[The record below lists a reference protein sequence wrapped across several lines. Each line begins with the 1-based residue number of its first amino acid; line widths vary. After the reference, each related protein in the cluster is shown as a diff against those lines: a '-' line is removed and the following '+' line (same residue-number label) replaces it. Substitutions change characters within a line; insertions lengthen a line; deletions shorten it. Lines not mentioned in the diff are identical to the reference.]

1 MPEKIEIKF
10 YTWLMFKNYFKIA
23 WRNLLKDRMS
33 SVINIGGL
41 AVGMAVAL
49 LIGFWIYD
57 ELNFN
62 KSFKNYD
69 RNGQLMQH
77 QTANGN
83 ISSFNAKPLPLGKEL
98 QTNYGNNFKY
108 VVIASWPGDGI
119 ITSGEKN
126 LSKRGFFMDV
136 DGPRMFSL
144 KMIEGTYDALKY
156 PNSIIISSSTAKAFF
171 ENDDPMNKLMKIG
184 KKLDVKVTGVYED
197 IPFNTDFAGLEYIA
211 PWSLYITSEN
221 WIRQSETQW
230 DNNSF
235 QIYAQITDHAD
246 FNAVDRNIIHSKNIH
261 DAPEDKKYNAQ
272 VFLNPMRDW
281 HLRTHFENG
290 IKTGGPIE
298 YVKLFSII
306 GAFVLLLACINFMN
320 LSTARSEKRAKE
332 VGIRKSIGSLRSQL
346 IMQFYIES
354 LLIVVLAFALSLLF
368 VQFIL
373 PWFNDVA
380 DKKMFIP
387 WTNPYFWIAGLSFSF
402 LTGIIAGS
410 YPALYLS
417 SFKPIKVLKGTFK
430 VGRLAAIPRKVLV
443 VMQFSISLAL
453 IIGTIVVYNQIQ
465 FSKNRPIGY
474 NRNGLMMIRMKT
486 PDFYG
491 KFDLLENDL
500 KNSGAI
506 ERMAETSSPL
516 TEVYSTNNGFSWP
529 GQNPGLDEDF
539 ETFWVTHD
547 FGKTISWKLKEGRD
561 FSKDFKSD
569 SSAIILNESAVKY
582 MGLKTPVGTIVKRG
596 TDAHAKNYK
605 VIGVIKDM
613 LMESP
618 YDNVR
623 QAIYFMDYDNVNWI
637 ELKLSPNKSASQ
649 SIAQVESVFKKYIPS
664 VPFDYKFA
672 DKEFASKFAAE
683 ERIGKLSTFFA
694 ALAIFI
700 SCLGL
705 FGLASFVAE
714 QRTKEI
720 GVRKVLGASLFNLW
734 RLLSK
739 DFLLLVM
746 ISLLI
751 AIPVSYYFMT
761 NWLLH
766 YTYRT
771 NISWWIFG
779 ISGVGAMLITLLT
792 VSFQAIKA
800 AVANPV
806 KSLRTE

>member
-1 MPEKIEIKF
+1 
-10 YTWLMFKNYFKIA
+10 
-23 WRNLLKDRMS
+23 MS

-41 AVGMAVAL
+41 AVGMAVAF

-62 KSFKNYD
+62 TSFKNYD
-69 RNGQLMQH
+69 RIAMVMQH
-77 QTANGN
+77 QTTNGN
-83 ISSFNAKPLPLGKEL
+83 ISSFNALPMPLGKEL

-108 VVIASWPGDGI
+108 VVMTSWAADGI

-126 LSKRGFFMDV
+126 LSRRGIFMDE

-156 PNSIIISSSTAKAFF
+156 PNTIIISSSTAKAFF
-171 ENDDPMNKLMKIG
+171 GNDDPMNKLMKLG
-184 KKLDVKVTGVYED
+184 NKLDVKVTGVYED

-211 PWSLYITSEN
+211 PWSLYITSED
-221 WIRQSETQW
+221 WLKRSVTEW

-235 QIYAQITDHAD
+235 QIYAQIADHTD
-246 FNAVDRNIIHSKNIH
+246 FNTVDRKIIHSKSIH
-261 DAPEDKKYNAQ
+261 DTREEKKYNAR

-298 YVKLFSII
+298 YVRLFSII
-306 GAFVLLLACINFMN
+306 GVFVLLLACINFMN

-332 VGIRKSIGSLRSQL
+332 VGIRKSVGSLRGQL
-346 IMQFYIES
+346 ITQFYVES
-354 LLIVVLAFALSLLF
+354 LLIVVFAFAMSLLL
-368 VQFIL
+368 VQLIL

-380 DKKMFIP
+380 NKKMIIP
-387 WTNPYFWIAGLSFSF
+387 WSNPFFWIVGFGFSF
-402 LTGIIAGS
+402 ITAIIAGS

-417 SFKPIKVLKGTFK
+417 SFQPIKVLKGTFK

-500 KNSGAI
+500 KKSGAI
-506 ERMAETSSPL
+506 EEMAESHSPL
-516 TEVYSTNNGFSWP
+516 TELYSSNDGFNWP
-529 GQNPGLDEDF
+529 GKDPNLEGDF
-539 ETFWVTHD
+539 GTIWVTHN
-547 FGKTISWKLKEGRD
+547 FGKTVNWQIKNGRD
-561 FSKDFKSD
+561 FSKEFTSD

-582 MGLKTPVGTIVKRG
+582 MGLKNPVGTMVKWG
-596 TDAHAKNYK
+596 NDEHGKSYK

-618 YDNVR
+618 YDAVR
-623 QAIYFMDYDNVNWI
+623 QTIYFMDYNDVNWI
-637 ELKLSPNKSASQ
+637 ILKLSPNKSATQ
-649 SIAQVESVFKKYIPS
+649 SIAKIESVFKKYIPS
-664 VPFDYKFA
+664 VPFDYQFA
-672 DKEFASKFAAE
+672 DREFASKFAAE
-683 ERIGKLSTFFA
+683 ERVGKLSTFFA
-694 ALAIFI
+694 SLAIFI

-739 DFLLLVM
+739 DFLLLVI

-751 AIPVSYYFMT
+751 AIPVSYYFMS

-806 KSLRTE
+806 RSLRTE